1 MNRNEKTRII
11 TSFFKYEAY
20 PFYYYLIP
28 ISKSEANTWI
38 TFLKSKTEDEGI
50 MALIKSLYMVR
61 HNFIDCKVWISC
73 LCTSEII
80 DFIDPSKM
88 NIVIICSMIMNDKSN
103 VSTNIGISKIQK
115 EFKSISILLHS
126 MTAKATL
133 ILNNKKQI
141 MITRPNYTMRK
152 IIYDFSNN
160 YCNEKKIALENFII
174 IGDKNDRNYVDNY
187 YKDRQYLKFLFE
199 NTKSFEL
206 NKVLN
211 KNKIDIYDLRSFIK
225 YIISYEEEINSTFF
239 EFIPRMKNYKEIF
252 TEISKPLNKNRK
264 LKNIINQLLEEE
276 SKEEIKDV
284 DTYLDNKF
292 KIQIDSDI
300 KESKTRVEDIKKDNS
315 CFAHHEDLKI
325 IEFPVVL
332 LDIVMLSSCLDD
344 KITYYDRK

>member
-1 MNRNEKTRII
+1 MNRNEKTRVI

-133 ILNNKKQI
+133 KLNDKKQI

-152 IIYDFSNN
+152 IFYDFANN
-160 YCNEKKIALENFII
+160 YCNEKKIIVENFIV
-174 IGDKNDRNYVDNY
+174 IGDKNDRNYVNNY
-187 YKDRQYLKFLFE
+187 YKDRQYLNFLLK
-199 NTKSFEL
+199 NTESFDL

-211 KNKIDIYDLRSFIK
+211 RYNIFDLRSFIK
-225 YIISYEEEINSTFF
+225 YIITYEQEINSTFF
-239 EFIPRMKNYKEIF
+239 EFIPRMKNYNEIF

-264 LKNIINQLLEEE
+264 IKKIINELLEEE

-284 DTYLDNKF
+284 DKYLDNKF
-292 KIQIDSDI
+292 KIQIDLDI
-300 KESKTRVEDIKKDNS
+300 KDSKTRVENIKKDNS
-315 CFAHHEDLKI
+315 CFAYHEDLKI
-325 IEFPVVL
+325 IEFPIVL
-332 LDIVMLSSCLDD
+332 LDIVMLSTCLDD

>member
-1 MNRNEKTRII
+1 
-11 TSFFKYEAY
+11 
-20 PFYYYLIP
+20 
-28 ISKSEANTWI
+28 
-38 TFLKSKTEDEGI
+38 
-50 MALIKSLYMVR
+50 
-61 HNFIDCKVWISC
+61 
-73 LCTSEII
+73 
-80 DFIDPSKM
+80 
-88 NIVIICSMIMNDKSN
+88 
-103 VSTNIGISKIQK
+103 
-115 EFKSISILLHS
+115 

-133 ILNNKKQI
+133 KLNDKKQI

-300 KESKTRVEDIKKDNS
+300 KESKTRVENIKKDNS
-315 CFAHHEDLKI
+315 CFAHHKDLKI

-332 LDIVMLSSCLDD
+332 LDIVMLSTCLDD